1 MTRSRSQADTN
12 VMDAGQT
19 PTLDS
24 SRRSQGSSASSYSP
38 SVLSSNGEDDLSGS
52 GPIPITRDHVPRSGL
67 ATTLKRA
74 PIGPTWRT
82 AEHEQ
87 PSAGPSAS
95 TSRPVSRP
103 HPHQSSSTSPSRPK
117 SVIVLHSSHRSTSRQ
132 PSTQDPSSVR
142 WQALR
147 DARR

>member
-1 MTRSRSQADTN
+1 MTRRRSQADTN

-38 SVLSSNGEDDLSGS
+38 SVLSSNGEDDLSGQDRYLS
-52 GPIPITRDHVPRSGL
+52 QGTTYLDPVSLRLLRELRSDLLGGQL
-67 ATTLKRA
+67 NMNNRQLGR
-74 PIGPTWRT
+74 PHR
-82 AEHEQ
+82 
-87 PSAGPSAS
+87 
-95 TSRPVSRP
+95 RPVQYHVLTLINPRVP
-103 HPHQSSSTSPSRPK
+103 LHPAPNQSSSFTLP
-117 SVIVLHSSHRSTSRQ
+117 TGQ
-132 PSTQDPSSVR
+132 PLVNPPLKDPSSVR